1 MDVDQSTCNLGK
13 KEGPM
18 WENLLNFILMRSRR
32 AAKATQKFIRVMKSE
47 GAEEFLEVLL
57 QLMGLAFSLDEDLR
71 RNIHNFNGRYLFRSQ
86 DRRITVAAVFK
97 GNRLKV
103 SQEEIGDTHITV
115 VFRNAKALMGF
126 LLTPKPD
133 ILGSMLR
140 QDVTIDGNLNYLYK
154 FAYMARHLQLKVTGG
169 P

>member
-1 MDVDQSTCNLGK
+1 
-13 KEGPM
+13 M
-18 WENLLNFILMRSRR
+18 WENFLNFVLMRSRR
-32 AAKATQKFIRVMKSE
+32 AAKAAQKFMRVLKSE

-57 QLMGLAFSLDEDLR
+57 KLMGLAFSLDKDFR

-126 LLTPKPD
+126 LLIPKPD

-154 FAYMARHLQLKVTGG
+154 FAYMARHMQLKVTGG
-169 P
+169 L

>member
-1 MDVDQSTCNLGK
+1 
-13 KEGPM
+13 M

-32 AAKATQKFIRVMKSE
+32 AGKAAQKFIQVLESE

-57 QLMGLAFSLDEDLR
+57 KLMGLVLRLDKDFR
-71 RNIHNFNGRYLFRSQ
+71 RNIGNFNGRYLFRSQ

-97 GNRLKV
+97 DDRLKV
-103 SQEEIGDTHITV
+103 SEDEIGDTHMTV
-115 VFRNAKALMGF
+115 VFRNAKALMSF
-126 LLTPKPD
+126 LLSPKPD

-154 FAYMARHLQLKVTGG
+154 FAYMAKHLQLKVTGAL
-169 P
+169 

>member
-1 MDVDQSTCNLGK
+1 
-13 KEGPM
+13 M

-32 AAKATQKFIRVMKSE
+32 AGKAAQKFIQVLESE

-57 QLMGLAFSLDEDLR
+57 KLMGLVLRLDKDFR
-71 RNIHNFNGRYLFRSQ
+71 RNISNFNGRYLFRSQ

-103 SQEEIGDTHITV
+103 SEDEIDDTHMTV

-126 LLTPKPD
+126 LLSPKPD

-154 FAYMARHLQLKVTGG
+154 FAYMAKHLQLKVTGAL
-169 P
+169 